1 MSDPHKSRLSNPAA
15 WIITL
20 VIAVAAIA
28 LFVIVGRSPHTKTAA
43 DATPATSIPATPRN
57 QPTPTSAPAPSAAAT
72 ATPAGPTACTTSQLA
87 LHVLPGS
94 GAAGTEYYSLSLTND
109 SQVTC
114 TLTGYPG
121 ASLVNAAGAQ
131 LGPAANRDTVS
142 AVNTLTLGIGQA
154 AYATL
159 GLPNPGNYT
168 AGSCGATS
176 TSLKI
181 YPPGQT
187 GSLLIDFAAEACPGW
202 TITAVHTTQ
211 P

>member
-1 MSDPHKSRLSNPAA
+1 MSDHHKPKPSHPAA

-28 LFVIVGRSPHTKTAA
+28 LFVVTTTSRHGKTTANITPTSPMS
-43 DATPATSIPATPRN
+43 ATPTG
-57 QPTPTSAPAPSAAAT
+57 QPTPANAPTPHASSS
-72 ATPAGPTACTTSQLA
+72 ATPVGPTACATSQLA
-87 LHVLPGS
+87 IHVIPGS
-94 GAAGTEYYSLSLTND
+94 GAAGTEYYSLSFTND
-109 SQVTC
+109 SQTTC
-114 TLTGYPG
+114 ALSGYPG
-121 ASLVNAAGAQ
+121 ASLVNAAGQQ

-142 AVNTLTLGIGQA
+142 PTTLISLGIGQA

-159 GLPNPGNYT
+159 GLPNPGNYNP
-168 AGSCGATS
+168 GACSNTS

-187 GSLLIDFAAEACPGW
+187 TSLLTNFAAQACPGW
-202 TITAVHTTQ
+202 TITAIHATQ